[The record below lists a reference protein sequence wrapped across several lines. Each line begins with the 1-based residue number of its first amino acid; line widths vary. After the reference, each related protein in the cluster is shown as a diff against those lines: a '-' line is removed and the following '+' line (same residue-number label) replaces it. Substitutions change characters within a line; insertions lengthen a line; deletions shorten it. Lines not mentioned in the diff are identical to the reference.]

1 MKLRGFHLE
10 QLVEQQRVFEDALDG
25 FDEDGA
31 EVEDDRRLAHDVE
44 FGREERLDLAVV
56 LVLNQPQVKLALSL
70 AK

>member
-56 LVLNQPQVKLALSL
+56 LVLNQ
-70 AK
+70 